1 MKLICAVAALAAIA
15 AAPVYADC
23 TAPQAPQNLPD
34 GNTATLQQ
42 MVAGQKAVQA
52 YNSATN
58 AYLDCL
64 SNDHKAA
71 LQAAGPKAT
80 DDQKAKLDQ
89 IETQKHN
96 AAVDQLHSVVDQFNE
111 QIRIFKAKGAKG

>member
-15 AAPVYADC
+15 ASPVYADC
-23 TAPQAPQNLPD
+23 TPPQAPQNLPD

-42 MVAGQKAVQA
+42 MVAGQKAVKA
-52 YNSATN
+52 YNDATN
-58 AYLDCL
+58 AYLACL

-71 LQAAGPKAT
+71 LAAAGPKAT

-89 IETQKHN
+89 IETSKHN
-96 AAVDQLHSVVDQFNE
+96 AAFDQLNNVVNSFNE
-111 QIRIFKAKGAKG
+111 QIRIWKAKNSKG

>member
-1 MKLICAVAALAAIA
+1 MKVILAVAALAAIA
-15 AAPVYADC
+15 ASPVYADC

-42 MVAGQKAVQA
+42 MVAAQKKVQA

-71 LQAAGPKAT
+71 LAAAGPKAT

-89 IETQKHN
+89 AETTRHN
-96 AAVDQLHSVVDQFNE
+96 AAVDQLKTVVDGFNE
-111 QIRIFKAKGAKG
+111 QIRIFKAKGTKG